1 MSEGAL
7 MDEEG
12 WAELLKLREKASL
25 TPKTDY
31 RFQSLEIYLSAI
43 HTLNIFSKD
52 KERLLSQLNELSE
65 HDKESLLS
73 RVTNKTMP
81 SFFHLTHEEME
92 KLQAARKEL
101 SFHERARLLSNLIL
115 TATGTAW
122 LDLGEVF
129 DAIIEIDDRSSP
141 EREARPYA
149 HIYSTDH
156 YRRRVETIDIIGAV
170 KSDPM
175 TIGHPAIAFAIY
187 HWQQVIY
194 TKRVIER
201 QDITSRDTLGRS
213 FKDEFGGGRDVRSAE
228 SNLMAISQTLYDA
241 AKERMIPLES
251 AFALKMQ
258 WCGLLPEGEGSVVY
272 KAWENLKA
280 DAIGKLDDPD
290 EILKKLEPELTAC
303 ERVLKQT
310 RQPIYAH
317 RVMEFLQDNGEKG
330 GKRFV
335 GFDKDGNS
343 PRPRWVVFRNAFA
356 AWFFD
361 LEQSAVQKYLE
372 RARRQD
378 VAVNEVYEPSMVYP
392 KTTVAR
398 ILHYLLT
405 KPLVTI
411 REPVLLNEA
420 DIELDDI
427 EKAINK
433 VSSDTE

>member
-1 MSEGAL
+1 MN
-7 MDEEG
+7 EEKL
-12 WAELLKLREKASL
+12 AELLKLREKASL

-31 RFQSLEIYLSAI
+31 RFESLEIYLSAV
-43 HTLNIFSKD
+43 HTLNIFSKI
-52 KERLLSQLNELSE
+52 KERLTAQFNGLSE
-65 HDKESLLS
+65 QDKEDLLS
-73 RVTNKTMP
+73 RVTNKTNP
-81 SFFHLTHEEME
+81 NFFHLTYEEME
-92 KLQAARKEL
+92 KLRAARKGL

-129 DAIIEIDDRSSP
+129 DAVIEIDDRSSP
-141 EREARPYA
+141 ERETRPYA
-149 HIYSTDH
+149 HIYFTDH

-201 QDITSRDTLGRS
+201 EDITSRDIWGRS
-213 FKDEFGGGRDVRSAE
+213 FKEDFGGGRDVRSAE

-272 KAWENLKA
+272 KAWEKLKA
-280 DAIGKLDDPD
+280 ESIGKLSDPE
-290 EILKKLEPELTAC
+290 EILKKLEPELTTH
-303 ERVLKQT
+303 ERILKQT

-317 RVMEFLQDNGEKG
+317 RVMEFLRDNGEKG

-361 LEQSAVQKYLE
+361 LDQSAVQKYLE
-372 RARRQD
+372 RARKQE
-378 VAVNEVYEPSMVYP
+378 VAVDEVYEPSMAYP

-405 KPLVTI
+405 KPLVTV
-411 REPVLLNEA
+411 REPVLLRED

-427 EKAINK
+427 ENAIKK
-433 VSSDTE
+433 VPLDAE

>member
-1 MSEGAL
+1 
-7 MDEEG
+7 MDEEQ
-12 WAELLKLREKASL
+12 WADLLKMRDKAGL
-25 TPKTDY
+25 LAKTDY
-31 RFQSLEIYLSAI
+31 RFTRLEDFIAYTNYLE
-43 HTLNIFSKD
+43 TYTQEEKD
-52 KERLLSQLNELSE
+52 HILAQLNELSPQE
-65 HDKESLLS
+65 KLDLWN
-73 RVTNKTMP
+73 RATNKTNP
-81 SFFHLTHEEME
+81 AFFHLTFEEME
-92 KLQAARKEL
+92 KLRAARKGL

-141 EREARPYA
+141 ERETRPYV
-149 HIYSTDH
+149 HIYFTDH

-170 KSDPM
+170 KNDPM
-175 TIGHPAIAFAIY
+175 AIGHPAIAFAVY

-213 FKDEFGGGRDVRSAE
+213 FKDLFGGGRDVRSAE

-251 AFALKMQ
+251 SFALNMQ

-272 KAWENLKA
+272 KAWEKLKA
-280 DAIGKLDDPD
+280 EGIGKLDDPD
-290 EILKKLEPELTAC
+290 KILKKLEPELIAH
-303 ERVLKQT
+303 ERVLKRA
-310 RQPIYAH
+310 RQPIYAN
-317 RVMEFLQDNGEKG
+317 RVMEFLQDDGEKG

-335 GFDKDGNS
+335 GLDKDGNS

-361 LEQSAVQKYLE
+361 LDQSAVQKYLE
-372 RARRQD
+372 RARKQD

-405 KPLVTI
+405 RPLVTV
-411 REPVLLNEA
+411 REPVLLNES
-420 DIELDDI
+420 DIEMDDI
-427 EKAINK
+427 EEAIK
-433 VSSDTE
+433 KLHPDTE

>member
-1 MSEGAL
+1 
-7 MDEEG
+7 MDDEQ
-12 WAELLKLREKASL
+12 WADLLKLREKASL

-43 HTLNIFSKD
+43 HTLNIFSQDKD
-52 KERLLSQLNELSE
+52 RLLAQFNGLSDQ
-65 HDKESLLS
+65 DKESLLS
-73 RVTNKTMP
+73 RVTNKTMS

-92 KLQAARKEL
+92 KLRAARKEL

-129 DAIIEIDDRSSP
+129 DAVIEIDDRSST
-141 EREARPYA
+141 ERESRPYA
-149 HIYSTDH
+149 HIYFTDH
-156 YRRRVETIDIIGAV
+156 FRRRVETIDIIGAV

-175 TIGHPAIAFAIY
+175 AIGHPAIAFAIY

-213 FKDEFGGGRDVRSAE
+213 FKDAFGGGRDVRNAE

-251 AFALKMQ
+251 SFALNMQ
-258 WCGLLPEGEGSVVY
+258 WCGLLPEGEGSIVY
-272 KAWENLKA
+272 KAWEKLKA
-280 DAIGKLDDPD
+280 EAIGKLDDPD
-290 EILKKLEPELTAC
+290 EILKKLEPELTAY
-303 ERVLKQT
+303 ERVLKRT

-317 RVMEFLQDNGEKG
+317 RVMEFLQDDGDKG
-330 GKRFV
+330 GKRFI

-361 LEQSAVQKYLE
+361 LDQSAVQKYLE
-372 RARRQD
+372 RARKQD
-378 VAVNEVYEPSMVYP
+378 VAIDEVYEPSMVYP

-398 ILHYLLT
+398 ILQYLLT
-405 KPLVTI
+405 KPLVTA
-411 REPVLLNEA
+411 REPVSLREI

-427 EKAINK
+427 EEAIKKAP
-433 VSSDTE
+433 SDTD